1 MADQPDSAWPALLDE
16 MEADLHRSFDPE
28 ESLPWTPPADAGPL
42 PEHLFDRA
50 RRVYDAQQRAIAAL
64 TDEQASVARHLSA
77 LRTVP
82 STAAS
87 GRSVYLDVVG

>member
-1 MADQPDSAWPALLDE
+1 
-16 MEADLHRSFDPE
+16 MEAELARDLDSE
-28 ESLPWTPPADAGPL
+28 ESLSWTPPDDTDPL
-42 PEHLFDRA
+42 PAHLFDRA
-50 RRVYDAQQRAIAAL
+50 RRVFDAQQRAIAVL

-82 STAAS
+82 SAAAS